1 MRAEIAGASV
11 EAVKDGFAALPAGP
25 GLGITV
31 NEKALEK
38 YKERAA

>member
-1 MRAEIAGASV
+1 MRAAVAGGV
-11 EAVKDGFAALPAGP
+11 ETVKDGFAVLPSTP

-31 NEKALEK
+31 NEKALED

>member
-1 MRAEIAGASV
+1 MRLAIAGPV
-11 EAVKDGFAALPAGP
+11 EVIKDGFAVLPSTP

-31 NEKALEK
+31 DVKALET